1 MHKAKLKQTDVNKCT
16 IKKPNCFHPRK
27 CLDPKVRTFFSEEG
41 PPAFN
46 PLVASTS
53 PLYHAAFPRHRIIVI
68 LSQKA
73 PKVSHVGVF
82 STKVTSQHSRA
93 TTCGH
98 YGFHVVATDYSSMR
112 QDSKN
117 FRHRQSFSC
126 SLWPE
131 QFIVRTAMFS
141 GRSDPRKHISTIN
154 SKPQSLFVSD
164 RSDSRNTALQILTN
178 YWQDA

>member
-73 PKVSHVGVF
+73 LKVSHVGVF

-98 YGFHVVATDYSSMR
+98 YGFHVVATDYSWITTGFVHVTWREYPSMQPLMQNPNR
-112 QDSKN
+112 FNLS
-117 FRHRQSFSC
+117 
-126 SLWPE
+126 
-131 QFIVRTAMFS
+131 
-141 GRSDPRKHISTIN
+141 
-154 SKPQSLFVSD
+154 
-164 RSDSRNTALQILTN
+164 
-178 YWQDA
+178 